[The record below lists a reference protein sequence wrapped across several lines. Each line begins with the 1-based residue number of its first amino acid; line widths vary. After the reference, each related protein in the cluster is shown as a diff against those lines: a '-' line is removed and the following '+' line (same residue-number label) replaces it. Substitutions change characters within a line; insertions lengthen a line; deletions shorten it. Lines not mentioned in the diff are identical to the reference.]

1 MQIAFFTEGGYSGKV
16 PRNMPMRTDQ
26 AWVCALDA
34 VHHSVFKLNEINPY
48 NPHHHDTHG
57 VKKYN
62 IGVVIIPKEK
72 NREYLA
78 NQNYPLINKIREFC
92 DKIIIMQEGCHWDWM
107 EDSVNTMVW
116 FYNQLLEADLL
127 LCHNDADVKYYQGI
141 TDIKSFVLPTLM
153 IEDTIK
159 TAPQEDRVFVAG
171 NWHLTY
177 RGFDAW
183 IISNEFDMPKYGFK
197 AGKYKEGEDV
207 NGINY
212 LPWMEWNQFMLELSK
227 CKYGIQTY
235 QSSAGQFPLNCAYLG
250 IPCIGYNDVNTQK
263 DLFPDLSVKRGDILH
278 ARRLANN
285 LQKNKEFYNRVSI
298 KAKELYNELYKE
310 DKFLEKWNK
319 IIKEL

>member
-1 MQIAFFTEGGYSGKV
+1 MIAFFTEGGYTGKV

-26 AWVCALDA
+26 AWVCALNA
-34 VHHSVFKLNEINPY
+34 VHHCIFKLNEVNQ
-48 NPHHHDTHG
+48 
-57 VKKYN
+57 KYD

-72 NREYLA
+72 NREHLVK
-78 NQNYPLINKIREFC
+78 QQYPLIDNIRNYCNKV
-92 DKIIIMQEGCHWDWM
+92 IIMQEGCHWDWM
-107 EDSVNTMVW
+107 EDPVETMVW
-116 FYNQLLEADLL
+116 FYNQLLKADLL

-141 TDIKSFVLPTLM
+141 TDIKSLILPTLM

-197 AGKYKEGEDV
+197 AGKYKEGEDI

-212 LPWMEWNQFMLELSK
+212 LPWMQWDQFMLELSK

-250 IPCIGYNDVNTQK
+250 IPCIGYNDVNTQR
-263 DLFPDLSVKRGDILH
+263 DLFPSLSVDRGDIVA
-278 ARRLANN
+278 ARRLANQ
-285 LQKNKEFYNRVSI
+285 LQTDKNWYREIVKIAKFNYNQW
-298 KAKELYNELYKE
+298 YKE
-310 DKFLEKWNK
+310 EKFLENWNK
-319 IIKEL
+319 IIKHL

>member
-1 MQIAFFTEGGYSGKV
+1 MSIAFFTEGGYTGKV

-34 VHHSVFKLNEINPY
+34 VHHCVFKLNEVNQ
-48 NPHHHDTHG
+48 
-57 VKKYN
+57 KYD

-72 NREYLA
+72 NREHLVK
-78 NQNYPLINKIREFC
+78 QQYPLIDNIRNYC
-92 DKIIIMQEGCHWDWM
+92 DKVIIMQEGCHWDWM
-107 EDSVNTMVW
+107 EDPVETMVW
-116 FYNQLLEADLL
+116 FYNQLLKADLL

-141 TDIKSFVLPTLM
+141 TDIKSLILPTLM

-183 IISNEFDMPKYGFK
+183 VISNEFDMPKYGFK
-197 AGKYKEGEDV
+197 AGKYKEGEDI

-212 LPWMEWNQFMLELSK
+212 LPWMQWDQFMLELSK

-250 IPCIGYNDVNTQK
+250 IPCIGYNDVNTQR
-263 DLFPDLSVKRGDILH
+263 DLFPTLSVDRGDIVA
-278 ARRLANN
+278 ARRLANQ
-285 LQKNKEFYNRVSI
+285 LQTDKDWYRECSKIARFNYNQW
-298 KAKELYNELYKE
+298 YKE
-310 DKFLEKWNK
+310 DKFLENWNK
-319 IIKEL
+319 IIEEL

>member
-16 PRNMPMRTDQ
+16 SRNIPMRTDQ
-26 AWVCALDA
+26 AWICVLNA
-34 VHHSVFKLNEINPY
+34 VHHCVFKLNEVNQ
-48 NPHHHDTHG
+48 
-57 VKKYN
+57 KYD

-72 NREYLA
+72 NREHLVK
-78 NQNYPLINKIREFC
+78 QQYPLIDNIRNYC
-92 DKIIIMQEGCHWDWM
+92 DKVIIMQEGCHWDWM
-107 EDSVNTMVW
+107 EDPVDTMVW
-116 FYNQLLEADLL
+116 FYNQLLKADLL

-141 TDIKSFVLPTLM
+141 TDIKSFILPTLM
-153 IEDTIK
+153 IEDIVK

-197 AGKYKEGEDV
+197 AGKYKEGEDI

-212 LPWMEWNQFMLELSK
+212 LPWMQWDQFMLELSK

-250 IPCIGYNDVNTQK
+250 IPCIGYNDVNTQR
-263 DLFPDLSVKRGDILH
+263 DLFPDLSVDRGDISA
-278 ARRLANN
+278 ARKIA
-285 LQKNKEFYNRVSI
+285 
-298 KAKELYNELYKE
+298 NELQNNKDWYRECSKIAKFNYNQWYKE

-319 IIKEL
+319 IIREL

>member
-1 MQIAFFTEGGYSGKV
+1 MQIAFFSEGGYTGKV

-26 AWVCALDA
+26 AWVCALNA
-34 VHHSVFKLNEINPY
+34 VHHCVFKLNEINQ
-48 NPHHHDTHG
+48 
-57 VKKYN
+57 KYDV
-62 IGVVIIPKEK
+62 GVVIIPKEK
-72 NREYLA
+72 NREHLVK
-78 NQNYPLINKIREFC
+78 QQYPLIDNIRNYC
-92 DKIIIMQEGCHWDWM
+92 DKVIIMQEGCHWDWM
-107 EDSVNTMVW
+107 EDPVETMVW
-116 FYNQLLEADLL
+116 FYNQLLKADLL

-153 IEDTIK
+153 IEDIIK

-183 IISNEFDMPKYGFK
+183 VISNEFDMPKYGFK
-197 AGKYKEGEDV
+197 AGKYKEGEDI

-212 LPWMEWNQFMLELSK
+212 LPWMQWDQFMLELSK

-250 IPCIGYNDVNTQK
+250 IPCIGYNDVNTQR
-263 DLFPDLSVKRGDILH
+263 DLFPDLSVDRGDIGA
-278 ARRLANN
+278 ARKIA
-285 LQKNKEFYNRVSI
+285 
-298 KAKELYNELYKE
+298 NELQNNKDWYRECSKIAKFNYDQWYKE
-310 DKFLEKWNK
+310 EKFLENWNE

>member
-1 MQIAFFTEGGYSGKV
+1 MSIAFFTEGGYTGKV

-34 VHHSVFKLNEINPY
+34 VHHCVFKLNEINQ
-48 NPHHHDTHG
+48 
-57 VKKYN
+57 KYD

-72 NREYLA
+72 NREHLVK
-78 NQNYPLINKIREFC
+78 QQYPLIDNIRNYC
-92 DKIIIMQEGCHWDWM
+92 DKVIIMQEGCHWDWM
-107 EDSVNTMVW
+107 EDPVETMVW
-116 FYNQLLEADLL
+116 FYNQLLKADLL

-141 TDIKSFVLPTLM
+141 TDIKSFILPTLM
-153 IEDTIK
+153 IEDIVK

-183 IISNEFDMPKYGFK
+183 VISNEFDMPKYGFK
-197 AGKYKEGEDV
+197 AGKYKEGEDI

-212 LPWMEWNQFMLELSK
+212 LPWMQWDQFMLELSK

-250 IPCIGYNDVNTQK
+250 IPCIGYNDVNTQR
-263 DLFPDLSVKRGDILH
+263 DLFPSLSVDRGDIVA
-278 ARRLANN
+278 ARKIA
-285 LQKNKEFYNRVSI
+285 
-298 KAKELYNELYKE
+298 NELQNNKDWYRECSKIAKFNYNQWYKE
-310 DKFLEKWNK
+310 DKFLENWNK
-319 IIKEL
+319 IIEEL

>member
-1 MQIAFFTEGGYSGKV
+1 MSIAFFTEGGYTGKV
-16 PRNMPMRTDQ
+16 PRNIPMRTDQ

-34 VHHSVFKLNEINPY
+34 VHHCVFKLNEVNQ
-48 NPHHHDTHG
+48 
-57 VKKYN
+57 KYD

-72 NREYLA
+72 NREHLVK
-78 NQNYPLINKIREFC
+78 QQYPLIDNIRNYC
-92 DKIIIMQEGCHWDWM
+92 DKVIIMQEGCHWDWM
-107 EDSVNTMVW
+107 EDPVDTMVW
-116 FYNQLLEADLL
+116 FYNQLLKADLL

-141 TDIKSFVLPTLM
+141 TDIKSLILPTLM

-183 IISNEFDMPKYGFK
+183 VISNEFDMPKYGFK
-197 AGKYKEGEDV
+197 AGKYKEGEDI

-212 LPWMEWNQFMLELSK
+212 LPWMQWDQFMLELSK

-250 IPCIGYNDVNTQK
+250 IPCIGYNDVNTQR
-263 DLFPDLSVKRGDILH
+263 DLFPSLSVDRGDIVA
-278 ARRLANN
+278 ARRLANQ
-285 LQKNKEFYNRVSI
+285 LQNDKEW
-298 KAKELYNELYKE
+298 YKE
-310 DKFLEKWNK
+310 IVKIAKFNYDQWYKEEKFLDRWNE

>member
-1 MQIAFFTEGGYSGKV
+1 MQIAFFSEGGYSGKI
-16 PRNMPMRTDQ
+16 PRNIPMRTDQ
-26 AWVCALDA
+26 AWICVLNA
-34 VHHSVFKLNEINPY
+34 VHHCVFKLNEVNQ
-48 NPHHHDTHG
+48 
-57 VKKYN
+57 KYD

-72 NREYLA
+72 NREHLVK
-78 NQNYPLINKIREFC
+78 QQYPLIDNIRNYC
-92 DKIIIMQEGCHWDWM
+92 DKVIIMQEGCHWDWM
-107 EDSVNTMVW
+107 EDPVDTMVW
-116 FYNQLLEADLL
+116 FYNQLLKADLL
-127 LCHNDADVKYYQGI
+127 LCHNDADVQYYQGI

-153 IEDTIK
+153 IEDIVK

-183 IISNEFDMPKYGFK
+183 VISNEFDMPKYGFK

-250 IPCIGYNDVNTQK
+250 IPCIGYNDVNTQR
-263 DLFPDLSVKRGDILH
+263 DLFPSLSVDRGDIVA
-278 ARRLANN
+278 ARRLANQ
-285 LQKNKEFYNRVSI
+285 LQNDKEWYREIVKIAKFNYNQW
-298 KAKELYNELYKE
+298 YKE

>member
-1 MQIAFFTEGGYSGKV
+1 MQIAFFTEGGYTGKV

-34 VHHSVFKLNEINPY
+34 VHHCIFKLNEINQ
-48 NPHHHDTHG
+48 
-57 VKKYN
+57 KYDV
-62 IGVVIIPKEK
+62 GVVIIPKEK
-72 NREYLA
+72 NREHLVK
-78 NQNYPLINKIREFC
+78 QQYPLIDNIRNYCNKV
-92 DKIIIMQEGCHWDWM
+92 IIMQEGCHWDWM
-107 EDSVNTMVW
+107 EDPVDTMVW
-116 FYNQLLEADLL
+116 FYNQLLKADLL

-141 TDIKSFVLPTLM
+141 TDIKSFILPTLM
-153 IEDTIK
+153 IEDTVK

-183 IISNEFDMPKYGFK
+183 VISNEFDMPKYGFK
-197 AGKYKEGEDV
+197 AGKYKEGEDI

-212 LPWMEWNQFMLELSK
+212 LPWMQWDQFMLELSK

-250 IPCIGYNDVNTQK
+250 IPCIGYNDVNTQR
-263 DLFPDLSVKRGDILH
+263 DLFPSLSVDRGDIGA
-278 ARRLANN
+278 ARKIA
-285 LQKNKEFYNRVSI
+285 
-298 KAKELYNELYKE
+298 NELQNNKDWYRECSKIAKFNYNQWYKE
-310 DKFLEKWNK
+310 DKFLENWNK

>member
-1 MQIAFFTEGGYSGKV
+1 MKIAFFTEGGYTGKV
-16 PRNMPMRTDQ
+16 PRNIPMRTDQ
-26 AWVCALDA
+26 AWVCVLNA
-34 VHHSVFKLNEINPY
+34 VHHCVFKLNEVNQ
-48 NPHHHDTHG
+48 
-57 VKKYN
+57 KYD

-72 NREYLA
+72 NREHLVK
-78 NQNYPLINKIREFC
+78 QQYPLIDNIRNYC
-92 DKIIIMQEGCHWDWM
+92 DKVIIMQEGCHWDWM
-107 EDSVNTMVW
+107 EDPVDTMVW
-116 FYNQLLEADLL
+116 FYNQLLKADLL
-127 LCHNDADVKYYQGI
+127 LCHNDADVQYYQGI

-153 IEDTIK
+153 IEDIVK

-183 IISNEFDMPKYGFK
+183 VISNEFDMPKYGFK
-197 AGKYKEGEDV
+197 AGKYKEGEDI

-212 LPWMEWNQFMLELSK
+212 LPWMQWDQFMLELSK

-250 IPCIGYNDVNTQK
+250 IPCIGYNDVNTQI

>member
-1 MQIAFFTEGGYSGKV
+1 MIIAFFIEGGYTGKV

-26 AWVCALDA
+26 AWVCALNA
-34 VHHSVFKLNEINPY
+34 VHHCVFKLNEVNQ
-48 NPHHHDTHG
+48 
-57 VKKYN
+57 KYD

-72 NREYLA
+72 NREHLVK
-78 NQNYPLINKIREFC
+78 QQYPLIDNIRNYC
-92 DKIIIMQEGCHWDWM
+92 DKVIIMQEGCHWDWM
-107 EDSVNTMVW
+107 EDPVDTMVW
-116 FYNQLLEADLL
+116 FYNQLLKADLL

-141 TDIKSFVLPTLM
+141 TDIKSLILPTLM

-197 AGKYKEGEDV
+197 AGKYKEGEDI

-212 LPWMEWNQFMLELSK
+212 LPWMQWDQFMLELSK

-250 IPCIGYNDVNTQK
+250 IPCIGYNDVNTQR
-263 DLFPDLSVKRGDILH
+263 DLFPSLSVDRGDIVA
-278 ARRLANN
+278 ARRLANQ
-285 LQKNKEFYNRVSI
+285 LQTDKNWYREMVKIAKFNYNQW
-298 KAKELYNELYKE
+298 YKE
-310 DKFLEKWNK
+310 EKFLENWNE

>member
-1 MQIAFFTEGGYSGKV
+1 MKIAFFTEGGYTGKV
-16 PRNMPMRTDQ
+16 PRNIPMRTDQ
-26 AWVCALDA
+26 AWVCALNA
-34 VHHSVFKLNEINPY
+34 VHHCIFKLNEVNQ
-48 NPHHHDTHG
+48 
-57 VKKYN
+57 KYD

-72 NREYLA
+72 NREHLVK
-78 NQNYPLINKIREFC
+78 QQYPLIDNIRNYCNKV
-92 DKIIIMQEGCHWDWM
+92 IIMQEGCHWDWM
-107 EDSVNTMVW
+107 EDPVETMVW
-116 FYNQLLEADLL
+116 FYNQLLKADLL
-127 LCHNDADVKYYQGI
+127 LCHNDADVQYYQGI

-183 IISNEFDMPKYGFK
+183 VISNEFDMPKYGFK

-250 IPCIGYNDVNTQK
+250 IPCIGYNDVNTQR
-263 DLFPDLSVKRGDILH
+263 DLFPDLSVDRGDIVA
-278 ARRLANN
+278 ARKIA
-285 LQKNKEFYNRVSI
+285 
-298 KAKELYNELYKE
+298 NELQNNKDWYRECSKIAKFNYHQWYKE
-310 DKFLEKWNK
+310 EKFLENWNE

>member
-1 MQIAFFTEGGYSGKV
+1 MNNKIAFFSEGGYSGKV
-16 PRNMPMRTDQ
+16 SRDTPMRTDQ
-26 AWVCALDA
+26 AWICALNA
-34 VHHSVFKLNEINPY
+34 THYCIFKLDEVN
-48 NPHHHDTHG
+48 T
-57 VKKYN
+57 KYN

-72 NREYLA
+72 NREHLA
-78 NQNYPLINKIREFC
+78 KNNYPLIQNIKQYC
-92 DKIIIMQEGCHWDWM
+92 DKVIIMQEGCHWDWQ

-141 TDIKSFVLPTLM
+141 TDIPSFVLPTLM
-153 IEDTIK
+153 IEDNIK
-159 TAPQEDRVFVAG
+159 TAPQEDKVFVAG

-183 IISNEFDMPKYGFK
+183 VISNEFNLTKYGFK
-197 AGKYKEGEDV
+197 SAKYKEGEDI

-212 LPWMEWNQFMLELSK
+212 LPWMDWHTFMYELSK

-263 DLFPDLSVKRGDILH
+263 YLFPDLSIDRGDLIQ
-278 ARRLANN
+278 ARN
-285 LQKNKEFYNRVSI
+285 
-298 KAKELYNELYKE
+298 
-310 DKFLEKWNK
+310 
-319 IIKEL
+319 

>member
-16 PRNMPMRTDQ
+16 SRNIPMRTDQ
-26 AWVCALDA
+26 AWVCALNA
-34 VHHSVFKLNEINPY
+34 IHHCIFKLNEVNQ
-48 NPHHHDTHG
+48 
-57 VKKYN
+57 KYD

-72 NREYLA
+72 NREHLVK
-78 NQNYPLINKIREFC
+78 QQYPLIDNIRNYC
-92 DKIIIMQEGCHWDWM
+92 DKVIIMQEGCHWDWM
-107 EDSVNTMVW
+107 EDPVDTMVW
-116 FYNQLLEADLL
+116 FYNQLLKADLL

-141 TDIKSFVLPTLM
+141 TDIKSFILPTLM
-153 IEDTIK
+153 IEDTVK

-183 IISNEFDMPKYGFK
+183 VISNEFDMPKYGFK
-197 AGKYKEGEDV
+197 AGKYKDGEDI

-212 LPWMEWNQFMLELSK
+212 LPWMQWDQFMLELSK

-250 IPCIGYNDVNTQK
+250 IPCIGYNDVNTQR
-263 DLFPDLSVKRGDILH
+263 DLFPSLSVDRGDIVA
-278 ARRLANN
+278 ARRLANQ
-285 LQKNKEFYNRVSI
+285 LQIDKNWYQEIVKTAKFNYNQW
-298 KAKELYNELYKE
+298 YKE

>member
-1 MQIAFFTEGGYSGKV
+1 MIQNKIAFFTEAGYSGKIS
-16 PRNMPMRTDQ
+16 RDIPMRTDQ

-34 VHHSVFKLNEINPY
+34 DHHCVFNMNKIAESY
-48 NPHHHDTHG
+48 D
-57 VKKYN
+57 

-72 NREYLA
+72 NRNSLA
-78 NQNYPLINKIREFC
+78 EQNYPLIKTIRNNCNKVM
-92 DKIIIMQEGCHWDWM
+92 IMQESCHWDWQ
-107 EDSVNTMVW
+107 EDPVNTMVW

-141 TDIKSFVLPTLM
+141 TDKRSMILPTLM
-153 IEDTIK
+153 IEDNIK
-159 TAPQEDRVFVAG
+159 TAEPEDRVFVAG

-183 IISNEFDMPKYGFK
+183 VISNEFDLPKYGFK
-197 AGKYKEGEDV
+197 SGKYKEGEDI

-212 LPWMEWNQFMLELSK
+212 LPWMDWHTFIYELSK

-250 IPCIGYNDVNTQK
+250 IPCIGYNDVNTQVY
-263 DLFPDLSVKRGDILH
+263 LHPDLSVDRGDIEN

-285 LQKNKEFYNRVSI
+285 LQENKEFYHECSKGAKLMYDKLYTEEVFLKRWKDIVS
-298 KAKELYNELYKE
+298 KL
-310 DKFLEKWNK
+310 
-319 IIKEL
+319 

>member
-1 MQIAFFTEGGYSGKV
+1 MKIAFFTEGGYTGKI
-16 PRNMPMRTDQ
+16 PRNIPMRTDQ
-26 AWVCALDA
+26 AWICVLNA
-34 VHHSVFKLNEINPY
+34 VHHCVFKLNEVNQ
-48 NPHHHDTHG
+48 
-57 VKKYN
+57 KYD

-72 NREYLA
+72 NREHLVK
-78 NQNYPLINKIREFC
+78 QQYPLIDNIRNYC
-92 DKIIIMQEGCHWDWM
+92 DKVIIMQEGCHWDWM
-107 EDSVNTMVW
+107 EDPVDTMVW
-116 FYNQLLEADLL
+116 FYNQLLKADLL
-127 LCHNDADVKYYQGI
+127 LCHNDADVQYYQGI

-153 IEDTIK
+153 IEDIVK

-183 IISNEFDMPKYGFK
+183 VISNEFDMPKYGFK

-250 IPCIGYNDVNTQK
+250 IPCIGYNDVNTQR
-263 DLFPDLSVKRGDILH
+263 DLFPDLSVDRGDIVA
-278 ARRLANN
+278 ARKIA
-285 LQKNKEFYNRVSI
+285 
-298 KAKELYNELYKE
+298 NELQNNKDWYKE
-310 DKFLEKWNK
+310 CSKIAKFNYDQWYKEEKFLENWNE

>member
-1 MQIAFFTEGGYSGKV
+1 MNNKIAFFSEGGYSGKV
-16 PRNMPMRTDQ
+16 SRDTPMRTDQ
-26 AWVCALDA
+26 AWICALNA
-34 VHHSVFKLNEINPY
+34 THYCIFKLDEVN
-48 NPHHHDTHG
+48 T
-57 VKKYN
+57 KYN

-72 NREYLA
+72 NREHLA
-78 NQNYPLINKIREFC
+78 KNNYPLIQNIKQYC
-92 DKIIIMQEGCHWDWM
+92 DKVIIMQEGCHWDWQ

-141 TDIKSFVLPTLM
+141 TDIHSFVLPALM
-153 IEDTIK
+153 IEDNIK
-159 TAPQEDRVFVAG
+159 TAPQEDKVFVAG

-183 IISNEFDMPKYGFK
+183 VISNEFNLPKYGFK
-197 AGKYKEGEDV
+197 SGKYKEGEDI

-212 LPWMEWNQFMLELSK
+212 LPWMDWHTFMYELSK

-263 DLFPDLSVKRGDILH
+263 YLFPDLSIDRGDLIQ
-278 ARRLANN
+278 ARKLANIIQN
-285 LQKNKEFYNRVSI
+285 DLDFYKEVSI
-298 KAKELYNELYKE
+298 KSKQLYKELYSE
-310 DKFLEKWNK
+310 DIFLTNWGHITKQ
-319 IIKEL
+319 L